1 MEDLTH
7 IADSS
12 IVIKKKKT
20 KGRQKI
26 DPTKKIVNP
35 SSLQVAFSKRRTGLF
50 KKAAELCVLTGAQ
63 IAILTQSPGGRI
75 FSFGHPNVDVVI
87 DRFLDIKDSNFK
99 YEEEI
104 KNPKE
109 TSNLMWFDEPID
121 GMNLEELEE
130 YLHSLVELKNN
141 VDRRADELMMINT
154 NPRILGPDFV
164 HFGLNNGFPMM
175 SVH

>member
-26 DPTKKIVNP
+26 DPTKKILNP
-35 SSLQVAFSKRRTGLF
+35 TSLQVAFSKRRTGLF

-75 FSFGHPNVDVVI
+75 FSFGHPNVDVVV
-87 DRFLDIKDSNFK
+87 DRLLDNKEL
-99 YEEEI
+99 EEEM
-104 KNPKE
+104 KKGEE
-109 TSNLMWFDEPID
+109 TSNLMWFDQPID

-141 VDRRADELMMINT
+141 VDTRAHELMMINT
-154 NPRILGPDFV
+154 NPRFLGPNFV
-164 HFGLNNGFPMM
+164 DLGLQNGFSPLG
-175 SVH
+175 VH